1 MRHDNTPVFLI
12 VSVSH
17 LCILSADGGI
27 VAIFVSGVEPGKSGG
42 LSLDLVPSGVLVSKQ
57 GEYSGQRQE
66 TERAVKPHGEV
77 ITVICLAIF
86 QGPERYLEMHRS
98 TRHPVSGINGTKLPG
113 N

>member
-77 ITVICLAIF
+77 ITVIAWLYFKAQSATLKCTEV
-86 QGPERYLEMHRS
+86 QD
-98 TRHPVSGINGTKLPG
+98 TRCQE
-113 N
+113 